1 MIAIDLSKQQALDVD
16 LKAIKQ
22 INFAENLEQEGQKAL
37 FFLIEKVTETIL
49 NFS

>member
-16 LKAIKQ
+16 SKAIKQ
-22 INFAENLEQEGQKAL
+22 INFAGNLEQKRQKVL
-37 FFLIEKVTETIL
+37 YFLTEKVTETIL